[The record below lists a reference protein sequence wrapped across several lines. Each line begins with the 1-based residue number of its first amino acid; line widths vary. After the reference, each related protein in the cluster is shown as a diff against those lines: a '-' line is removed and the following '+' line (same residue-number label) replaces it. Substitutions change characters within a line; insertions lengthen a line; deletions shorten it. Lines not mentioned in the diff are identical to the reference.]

1 MKRVWWQVAP
11 LLLVILILNDKLPH
25 RVALF
30 GWVPDVALV
39 GLLFITL
46 RFGPQV
52 GVWSGFAAGLFL
64 DVATP
69 EGLGARALSLSIA
82 CFAVGRSAVHVD
94 VGSGI
99 VQLVLLLMMGLVDAV
114 VFESVRHITEPGVGV
129 QLFFVQHVPSLVYT
143 LLIAAVVFR
152 LLGGQLRPSRA
163 TWRNV
168 R

>member
-11 LLLVILILNDKLPH
+11 ILLLILVLNDKLPH
-25 RVALF
+25 RLALF
-30 GWVPDVALV
+30 GWVPDLAIL

-46 RFGPQV
+46 RFGPTV

-69 EGLGARALSLSIA
+69 EELGARALSLSVA
-82 CFAVGRSAVHVD
+82 CFAAGRSAVHVD
-94 VGSGI
+94 VRSGV
-99 VQLVLLLMMGLVDAV
+99 VQLVLLFLMGIVDSV
-114 VFESVRHITEPGVGV
+114 LFETVKHLTEPGVGV
-129 QLFFVQHVPSLVYT
+129 RMFFLHHVPSLVYT
-143 LLIAAVVFR
+143 LLLAAIVFR
-152 LLGGQLRPSRA
+152 FLGGQLRPSRA